1 MKKGQIVRGT
11 VIEISFPN
19 KGRVEVKPEDNEDI
33 EEPEVLN
40 VTNVILG
47 AYVECIVKKTRK
59 GKAEGRLKRV
69 IAPSLLEDASLAC
82 PHYEDCGG
90 CLYQTLPYDE
100 QLELKKVEIANLF
113 APVIGENF
121 DKVFENIYPSP
132 REYYYRNKMEFS
144 FGDAYQDGP
153 LALGMHKR
161 GSFYDIV
168 SIRDCRICERDM
180 NEVVRITLDYFTKH
194 NISFYHRMRHSGY
207 LRHLL
212 IRQTSITRDIMVDLV
227 TSKETP
233 TLLGVPASEA
243 EGISGGLKESDI
255 PEEELLDGWK
265 EALLAG
271 NYEGQISGILHTR
284 NDREADV
291 VEDHGTDILYGKD
304 WFEEVIL
311 GLSFK
316 ITPFSFFQTNS
327 EGAETLYQ
335 MVRDYVSTSHY
346 SNGKCVYDLYSG
358 TGTIAQLIAPVA
370 EKVIGV
376 EIVEEAVEAAREN
389 ARENG
394 LSNCEF
400 IAGDVL
406 KVLDDIE
413 EKPDFIILDPPRDGV
428 NPKALKKI
436 LNYEVDNIV
445 YIACKPS
452 SLVRDLPVFF
462 ENRYEVKRIGGV
474 DMFPFTPNCEVI
486 CLLSKAVEKKN

>member
-11 VIEISFPN
+11 VIETTFPN
-19 KGRVEVKPEDNEDI
+19 KGRVEIHPHNNEGM
-33 EEPEVLN
+33 EEAEELSVN
-40 VTNVILG
+40 NVILG
-47 AYVECIVKKTRK
+47 QFVECSVKKARK
-59 GKAEGRLKRV
+59 GKAEGRLLQVLR
-69 IAPSLLEDASLAC
+69 PSLLEDESLAC
-82 PHYEDCGG
+82 PHYKECGG
-90 CLYQTLPYDE
+90 CLYQTVEYDE
-100 QLELKKVEIANLF
+100 QLELKKVKIGKLF
-113 APVIGENF
+113 APVIGESF
-121 DKVFENIYPSP
+121 GQIYEGVLPSP
-132 REYYYRNKMEFS
+132 REAYYRNKMEFS

-168 SIRDCRICERDM
+168 SLTDCRICEKDM
-180 NEVVRITLDYFTKH
+180 NEVLRITLDYFTKH
-194 NISFYHRMRHSGY
+194 NISFFHRMRHKGY

-212 IRQTSITRDIMVDLV
+212 VRQTSVTKDIMVDLV
-227 TSKETP
+227 TSAEAP
-233 TLLGVPASEA
+233 TLLGVPVN
-243 EGISGGLKESDI
+243 
-255 PEEELLDGWK
+255 EEEGLRGGNKPADITEEALLNGWK

-327 EGAETLYQ
+327 EGAEVLYQ
-335 MVRDYVSTSHY
+335 LVRDYVKDADY
-346 SNGKCVYDLYSG
+346 SDGKCVYDLYSG

-370 EKVIGV
+370 HKVIGV

-389 ARENG
+389 AKANM
-394 LSNCEF
+394 LDNCEF

-436 LNYEVDNIV
+436 LNYDVDSII
-445 YIACKPS
+445 YIACKPT
-452 SLVRDLPVFF
+452 SLVRDLPMFF
-462 ENRYEVKRIGGV
+462 EAGYEVKRIGGV
-474 DMFPFTPNCEVI
+474 DMFPGTPNCEVAA
-486 CLLSKAVEKKN
+486 LLSKK